1 MRKLQPLLLLAL
13 LALVLGLAACGGG
26 GESDED
32 KVVDVIETS
41 VTSTDPADCEELATQ
56 AFLEQTEL
64 EQGSAAVESC
74 EESAKDTEGDPES
87 VEVSKVEVDG
97 SGASADVAFTGGNFD
112 GQTLSVAL
120 VEEDGDWKMDEITG
134 FAELDQE
141 KLADSLEESLQSGE
155 DGVDPTLAGCFGEVV
170 RQATKEQAEEI
181 VIGGSSEPVVE
192 IIEGCTEGIQEGLEE
207 QGAEE

>member
-1 MRKLQPLLLLAL
+1 LRKLHPLLALAL
-13 LALVLGLAACGGG
+13 LALAFGLVACGGG

-41 VTSTDPADCEELATQ
+41 VTSTDPADCKELATQ

-74 EESAKDTEGDPES
+74 EESAEDTEGDPDS
-87 VEVSKVEVDG
+87 VEVSEVEVDG
-97 SGASADVAFTGGNFD
+97 SAATADVAFTGGSFD

-134 FAELDQE
+134 FAEFDQE
-141 KLADSLEESLQSGE
+141 KLADAFAEGLQSGE
-155 DGVDPTLAGCFGEVV
+155 NALEPDLATCFAEVIRDV
-170 RQATKEQAEEI
+170 PKAEAEEI
-181 VIGGSSEPVVE
+181 VIGGSPDPIVE
-192 IIEGCTEGIQEGLEE
+192 IIEGCSEGLE
-207 QGAEE
+207 G